1 MKVIRFAIFGCGNIA
16 RVHAMAIA
24 ETNGAELVAVCD
36 VNGEQAREF
45 SKIYGGR
52 VIESYD
58 ELVSLSDVD
67 TICICTPSGTHA
79 SLAIEAVSHGK
90 NVVLEK
96 PMAISVSECEQIID
110 ACEKNDARL
119 MVISQYRTMPGVQ
132 KTRELIRSGAFGKL
146 VICNVHMKYYR
157 SPEYYYGSWRGTKLM
172 DGGGALMNQGIH
184 GVDLLQYLCGNVKS
198 VQSNVR
204 TLVHDIEVEDTAV
217 AVLEFEN
224 GALGVIEATTSTYPG
239 FNRRIEICGERG
251 SVILKEGNIERL
263 IIRDEGI
270 CDTYTV
276 DDHDSAN
283 NATVLDITGHK
294 NQISDFVKVLNG
306 DESVEICDQYE
317 GIKAVRI
324 IEEIYKNS
332 K

>member
-1 MKVIRFAIFGCGNIA
+1 MSVIRFAIFGCGNIA
-16 RVHAMAIA
+16 RVHAAAIK
-24 ETNGAELVAVCD
+24 EIDGAELVAVSD
-36 VNGEQAREF
+36 LNVERAYSF
-45 SKIYGGR
+45 SRTYGGR

-58 ELVSLSDVD
+58 SLVNDAEVD
-67 TICICTPSGTHA
+67 AICICTPSGTHA
-79 SLAIEAVSHGK
+79 ALAIKAVLNGK
-90 NVVLEK
+90 HVVLEK
-96 PMAISVSECEQIID
+96 PMAITVKECEDIIA
-110 ACEKNDARL
+110 ACEKTNAKL

-132 KTRELIRSGAFGKL
+132 KTRELIRSGALGKL
-146 VICNVHMKYYR
+146 VLCNVHMKYYR
-157 SPEYYYGSWRGTKLM
+157 SEEYYRGSWRGTKEM

-184 GVDLLQYLCGNVKS
+184 GVDVLHYLCGDIKT

-204 TLVHDIEVEDTAV
+204 TLVHDIEVEDTSV

-224 GALGVIEATTSTYPG
+224 GALGVIEAATSAYPG

-263 IIRDEGI
+263 ILRDSGVFES
-270 CDTYTV
+270 YVV

-294 NQISDFVKVLNG
+294 NQMSDFVKAING
-306 DESVEICDQYE
+306 DTTVEICDQYE

-324 IEEIYKNS
+324 IERIYKNS